1 LELELSLSSDE
12 LNQTMSLSFAEKG
25 ISTARVDL
33 LQVSNGTFIHHT
45 ILMMVVVNTLY

>member
-12 LNQTMSLSFAEKG
+12 LNQTVQEKG
-25 ISTARVDL
+25 STARVDL
-33 LQVSNGTFIHHT
+33 LQVSHGTFIHHT